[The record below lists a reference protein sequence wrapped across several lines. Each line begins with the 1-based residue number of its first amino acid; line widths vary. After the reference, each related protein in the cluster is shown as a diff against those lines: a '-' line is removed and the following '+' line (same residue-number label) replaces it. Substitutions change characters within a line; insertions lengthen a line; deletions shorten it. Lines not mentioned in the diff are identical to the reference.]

1 MIRLGALLCS
11 TACLLG
17 AAGYP
22 APVAGDWLVHDF
34 RFHDGSTLPDLRLHY
49 TTIGAASGQPVL
61 MLHGTGGSG
70 TGLLTEAFAGQLF
83 GAGQPLDAATHY
95 IILPDGLGS
104 GKSSRPSD
112 GLRTRFPN
120 YTYDD
125 IVRAGYRLVTEHLGV
140 KHLRVIIGTSAGG
153 MQTWMWGEM
162 YPEFMDALMPLA
174 SMPVEMSGRNW
185 MLRRMLIE
193 AIRNDPEWNG
203 GNYQKQPAGF
213 HRALLT
219 FQIATTGGGGGLARL
234 YPTREKAD
242 ESVDQRLA
250 REEPRDANDVLY
262 EYSASRDYNPNPKLE
277 SIQAALVAVNSADD
291 ERNPA
296 ELGVMEREIKRVK
309 RGRYVLIPAG
319 IETHGHATVGNVAL
333 WRGYLAELLKS
344 N

>member
-1 MIRLGALLCS
+1 MLKLTVLLCL

-22 APVAGDWLVHDF
+22 ASVAGDWVVHDF
-34 RFHDGSTLPDLRLHY
+34 RFHDGSTLHHPPDAP
-49 TTIGAASGQPVL
+49 GA
-61 MLHGTGGSG
+61 
-70 TGLLTEAFAGQLF
+70 
-83 GAGQPLDAATHY
+83 
-95 IILPDGLGS
+95 

-120 YTYDD
+120 YTYAD
-125 IVRAGYRLVTEHLGV
+125 IVRTGYRLVTEHLGV

-185 MLRRMLIE
+185 MRRRMPIE

-203 GNYQKQPAGF
+203 GNCQKQPAGF

-219 FQIATTGGGGGLARL
+219 FQIATTGGSGALLQSEPEAGG
-234 YPTREKAD
+234 
-242 ESVDQRLA
+242 
-250 REEPRDANDVLY
+250 
-262 EYSASRDYNPNPKLE
+262 
-277 SIQAALVAVNSADD
+277 
-291 ERNPA
+291 
-296 ELGVMEREIKRVK
+296 IKRVK
-309 RGRYVLIPAG
+309 HGRYILIPAG
-319 IETHGHATVGNVAL
+319 IETHGHATTGNAAL

-344 N
+344 D